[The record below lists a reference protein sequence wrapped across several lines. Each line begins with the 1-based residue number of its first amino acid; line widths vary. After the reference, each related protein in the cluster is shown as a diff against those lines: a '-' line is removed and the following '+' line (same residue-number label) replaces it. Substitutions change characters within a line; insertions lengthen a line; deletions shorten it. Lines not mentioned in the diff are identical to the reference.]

1 MRWVAVIL
9 CFSTLILGSEF
20 VFDLSQTS
28 GTLGFGAVGAHY
40 ALSEPDVPTVISLIP
55 IKVRTVNQKPPR
67 GLQHPGAD
75 AFRVMESFVEVG
87 GSYLQVYLQDI
98 YLHWPYEKNP
108 DNNRD
113 YVPDDYLEKVR
124 KSVQTME
131 TLPYKDRIVY
141 VPFNEPDAIWYGGLF
156 WSTKRMKE
164 FFTAWKTVY
173 NEIKKIAP
181 DAKIAGPNT
190 TTYDPRFME
199 RFLEFCLQENC
210 LPDLI
215 TWHELNLMDVE
226 AGHAYYQHLRK
237 IEKELGIEPLPIC
250 INEYALGKELSVPGR
265 LVKWLAR
272 LEQSRIDGCL
282 AYWHAA
288 GNFSGLVEG
297 NVPNGAWW
305 LFREYVSMSGEL
317 IAASPSYT
325 SISTL
330 AVYDQ
335 NTKTLKVL
343 LGGDDQKE
351 FTLTFKNVP
360 FEKEAYY
367 EVWEV
372 EWSGY
377 TGIYTSPDLLLKGY
391 TEVQNSV
398 LSLTLRDLNE
408 MSAYLV
414 VVREDEGVRSLYQP
428 GWKWRKEAEEAFLE
442 NCTVEI
448 HGGGNNPPYSG
459 GKMVF
464 FDNPKSA
471 LSFDVEVPGG
481 GLYLLEIWY
490 VNGNRRTVKYEMKI
504 DDKTFEMDFPPTLS
518 GSYVGKMEMVV
529 QLEKG
534 THTMKILKE
543 DNSPSIGIDRIDL
556 RLYSKEKEI
565 LIRDHLVSANGI
577 FEGDRITL
585 KKDEEV
591 EFFVV
596 VEEDGYYSVKMNG
609 DDLNQFEVEVNRSAK
624 KNVAGCQFTV
634 FLQRGVNLIK
644 LKNLSDSTMMLS
656 SAVLVKTDGDLK
668 TYEAEEGSLIGN
680 VRVERSDCASSG
692 RFVTGIGRGK
702 ENALE
707 MKFYVPKDGYYSFV
721 IRYSNEETLGTH
733 AYNLNV
739 VDRYCRLIVDGQER
753 DLFFRYTGGIDGFST
768 KVLYLYLNEGDH
780 TVRFENPNTEVSPA
794 NVSVY
799 GPNIDSISIT
809 PTFVE

>member
-1 MRWVAVIL
+1 MRWAVVIL
-9 CFSTLILGSEF
+9 CLSTLVLGNEF
-20 VFDLSQTS
+20 VFDLSKTS
-28 GTLGFGAVGAHY
+28 GPLGFGAVGAHY
-40 ALSEPDVPTVISLIP
+40 ALSEPDVPTVVSLVP
-55 IKVRTVNQKPPR
+55 IKVKTVNQKPPK

-75 AFRVMESFVEVG
+75 AFRVMESFVKAG

-98 YLHWPYEKNP
+98 YLNWPYEKNP
-108 DNNRD
+108 DNDRD

-131 TLPYKDRIVY
+131 TLPYRDRIVY

-156 WSTKRMKE
+156 WSTKRTKE

-173 NEIKKIAP
+173 DEIKRIAP

-190 TTYDPRFME
+190 TTYNPRFMKK
-199 RFLEFCLQENC
+199 FLEFCLQEDC

-237 IEKELGIEPLPIC
+237 IEKELGIEPLPVC

-305 LFREYVSMSGEL
+305 LFREYVNMSGEL
-317 IAASPSYT
+317 VAASPSYT

-335 NTKTLKVL
+335 NTETLKVL

-351 FTLTFKNVP
+351 CTLTFKNVP

-367 EVWEV
+367 EVWEI

-377 TGIYTSPDLLLKGY
+377 TGLYTSPDLLSKGI
-391 TEVQNSV
+391 TKIQGDT
-398 LSLTLRDLNE
+398 LSLTLHDLNE

-414 VVREDEGVRSLYQP
+414 VVKENEGSRSVYQP
-428 GWKWRKEAEEAFLE
+428 VWKWRKEAEETTLE

-459 GKMVF
+459 EKIVF
-464 FDNPKSA
+464 FDNPESR
-471 LSFDVEVPGG
+471 LSFDVEVPESGQ
-481 GLYLLEIWY
+481 YLLEIWY
-490 VNGNRRTVKYEMKI
+490 TNGNKKTVKYGMTI
-504 DDKTFEMDFPPTLS
+504 DGKDFELILPPTLS
-518 GSYVGKMEMVV
+518 GSYVGKMEMTV

-534 THTMKILKE
+534 THTMKIFRK
-543 DNSPSIGIDRIDL
+543 DSSPSVGIDRVGL
-556 RLYSKEKEI
+556 RIYSKERRI
-565 LIRDHLVSANGI
+565 LIGDHLVSTDGVFNGDKI
-577 FEGDRITL
+577 ALEKDREL
-585 KKDEEV
+585 

-596 VEEDGYYSVKMNG
+596 IDEDGYYAMKMNG
-609 DDLNQFEVEVNRSAK
+609 EDFDQFEMTVNRSAK
-624 KNVAGCQFTV
+624 KNVAGHQFTA
-634 FLQRGVNLIK
+634 FLQKGVNLIK
-644 LKNLSDSTMMLS
+644 LKNLSENTAMLNS
-656 SAVLVKTDGDLK
+656 VELVKMDVDIK
-668 TYEAEEGSLIGN
+668 TYEAEEGDLTGN
-680 VRVERSDCASSG
+680 ARVERSDFASSG

-707 MKFYVPKDGYYSFV
+707 MKFHVPEDGYYSFV

-739 VDRYCRLIVDGQER
+739 VDRYCRLIVDGEER
-753 DLFFRYTGGIDGFST
+753 DLFFRYTGGVDGFFT
-768 KVLYLYLNEGDH
+768 RVLYLYLKKGDH
-780 TVRFENPNTEVSPA
+780 TVRFENPNTEISPA
-794 NVSVY
+794 DVSVY
-799 GPNIDSISIT
+799 GPNVDSISIT
-809 PTFVE
+809 PTFLE

>member
-1 MRWVAVIL
+1 MMIL
-9 CFSTLILGSEF
+9 CFSTLVLGNEF
-20 VFDLSQTS
+20 VFDLSWTS
-28 GTLGFGAVGAHY
+28 GPLGLGAVGAHY
-40 ALSEPDVPTVISLIP
+40 ALSEPDVPSVISLIP
-55 IKVRTVNQKPPR
+55 IKVKTVNQKPPK

-75 AFRVMESFVEVG
+75 AFRVMESFVKAG

-124 KSVQTME
+124 KSVQIME

-190 TTYDPRFME
+190 TTYNPRFLKK
-199 RFLEFCLQENC
+199 FLEFCLQENC

-226 AGHAYYQHLRK
+226 AGHAYYQNFRK
-237 IEKELGIEPLPIC
+237 IEEELGIGPLPIC

-272 LEQSRIDGCL
+272 LEQSRTDGCL

-305 LFREYVSMSGEL
+305 LFREYVNMSGEL
-317 IAASPSYT
+317 VAASPSYM
-325 SISTL
+325 SVSTL
-330 AVYDQ
+330 AVYDRDR
-335 NTKTLKVL
+335 KALKVL

-351 FTLTFKNVP
+351 CTLTFKNVP

-367 EVWEV
+367 EVWEI

-377 TGIYTSPDLLLKGY
+377 TGIYTSPDLLLKGI
-391 TEVQNSV
+391 TKVQDGV
-398 LSLTLRDLNE
+398 LSLTLRDLSE

-414 VVREDEGVRSLYQP
+414 IVKENEDNRSVYQP
-428 GWKWRKEAEEAFLE
+428 VWKWRKEAEETILE

-459 GKMVF
+459 EKIVF
-464 FDNPKSA
+464 LDNPKST
-471 LSFDVEVPGG
+471 LSFDVEVPESGQ
-481 GLYLLEIWY
+481 YLLEIWY
-490 VNGNRRTVKYEMKI
+490 VNGSKKTVEYGMTI
-504 DDKTFEMDFPPTLS
+504 DNKAFELVFPPTLS
-518 GSYVGKMEMVV
+518 GSYVGKTEMTIH
-529 QLEKG
+529 LEKG
-534 THTMKILKE
+534 AHAIEIFKK
-543 DNSPSIGIDRIDL
+543 DNSPSVGIDRVGL
-556 RLYSKEKEI
+556 RIYSGEKKI
-565 LIRDHLVSANGI
+565 LIGDHLVSTDGVFDGNKTVLEKGK
-577 FEGDRITL
+577 EL
-585 KKDEEV
+585 

-596 VEEDGYYSVKMNG
+596 VKEDGYYSVKMNG
-609 DDLNQFEVEVNRSAK
+609 ENLNQFELVINRSARRHVTG
-624 KNVAGCQFTV
+624 NQFTV
-634 FLQRGVNLIK
+634 FLQKGVNLIK
-644 LKNLSDSTMMLS
+644 LKNFSEKAIVLN
-656 SAVLVKTDGDLK
+656 SAELMKTDIDIG
-668 TYEAEEGSLIGN
+668 TYETEEGNLAGN
-680 VRVERSDCASSG
+680 VRVERSDFASSG
-692 RFVTGIGRGK
+692 KFVTGIGRGK

-707 MKFYVPKDGYYSFV
+707 MRFSVPKDGYYSFV

-739 VDRYCRLIVDGQER
+739 VDRYCKLIIDGEEK

-768 KVLYLYLNEGDH
+768 NVLYLYLKEGEH
-780 TVRFENPNTEVSPA
+780 TIRFENPNTEVSPA
-794 NVSVY
+794 TVSVF
-799 GPNIDSISIT
+799 GPNVDCVSIT
-809 PTFVE
+809 PTFME